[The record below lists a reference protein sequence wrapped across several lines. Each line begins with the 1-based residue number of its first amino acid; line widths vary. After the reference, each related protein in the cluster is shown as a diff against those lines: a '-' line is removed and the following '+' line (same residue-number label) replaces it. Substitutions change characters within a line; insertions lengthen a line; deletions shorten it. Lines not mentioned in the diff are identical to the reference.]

1 MKQSN
6 KIQSKHLITE
16 LSNNKKINNFTI
28 PSSENKVNVV
38 KKKESDDKNADQNNE
53 DDSDDL

>member
-38 KKKESDDKNADQNNE
+38 KKKESDDKNSDQNND

>member
-6 KIQSKHLITE
+6 KIQSKHSITE